1 METLEELKQRV
12 QREKQLAARLQMAS
26 ARLEA
31 AQQERIWAIVA
42 ANEAGLSIRQIA
54 VATGLSPSR
63 IHQLLQ
69 APESKN
75 IPVWLS
81 QFHEPTWSVEECAPI
96 PVQAP
101 IDALLTAEVEA
112 LRWCINWLER
122 LARGEEVVVN
132 LRPDSDSKTEFVRF
146 EHSQVLRVLSRIA
159 ADLDALTHLPNE
171 VKSIAGEAV
180 STQHRR
186 RLAVPEPEPPRRS
199 QREER
204 NALRAAAGLPPY
216 SG

>member
-1 METLEELKQRV
+1 M
-12 QREKQLAARLQMAS
+12 
-26 ARLEA
+26 
-31 AQQERIWAIVA
+31 A

-101 IDALLTAEVEA
+101 ITDLLTAEVE
-112 LRWCINWLER
+112 
-122 LARGEEVVVN
+122 
-132 LRPDSDSKTEFVRF
+132 
-146 EHSQVLRVLSRIA
+146 VLPRV
-159 ADLDALTHLPNE
+159 
-171 VKSIAGEAV
+171 
-180 STQHRR
+180 
-186 RLAVPEPEPPRRS
+186 
-199 QREER
+199 
-204 NALRAAAGLPPY
+204 Y
-216 SG
+216 